1 MSRTTSILTDSSEN
15 KSESDLCRLC
25 RKNNYYFYN
34 IFTSNVS
41 CEITVK
47 DALHDLIGLQV
58 AVGDGLPTTLCPPCL
73 EKLTEFSVFKKICL
87 ESNTVLRSISPRNYC
102 RSIQGEEAA
111 DEELGTPAETK
122 DCVEDDIQ
130 GYSHLNCSLETTE
143 IYIPVPDSHQ
153 PRANMLVTVKDEN
166 KDPLS
171 EGNYPVMNTVD
182 PAGIPSVA
190 LHPLATDDLSIQG
203 DQVADDEL
211 GSSADTKDFIQ
222 DEIQGTSHLT
232 HSVQRTEIYIPVP
245 EFQQSRA
252 NMLSIPGDEVADDEL
267 GSSADTKDFIQDEIQ
282 GSSHLTCPVQTTEIY
297 IPVPDTYQSR
307 ANMLVSVKGENEDP
321 LSEGNYPEMYTPDPD
336 GISINA
342 LDSLATDDLAQASK
356 SSQGEVVDAE
366 GTGAIVTDLDSMQ
379 VLTKKEL
386 SLKETD
392 ATEPTFTENGELVQN
407 QTMAME
413 SMTEAM
419 ESPGPERAS
428 ALFAVLEPK
437 TRASNSRKG
446 KKLMD
451 KDVKQC
457 DTLPADKITS
467 CSIPNDGRLHSKSR
481 CVSQIRGNRATMTI
495 AGKRGGCDNTETIK
509 IIRSTENEKNGPEAA
524 IRENKGK
531 KHPCQAPSDTYE
543 GENFFLR

>member
-321 LSEGNYPEMYTPDPD
+321 LSEVNYPEMYTPDPD

-342 LDSLATDDLAQASK
+342 LDSLATDDLAQAST

-419 ESPGPERAS
+419 
-428 ALFAVLEPK
+428 
-437 TRASNSRKG
+437 
-446 KKLMD
+446 
-451 KDVKQC
+451 
-457 DTLPADKITS
+457 
-467 CSIPNDGRLHSKSR
+467 
-481 CVSQIRGNRATMTI
+481 
-495 AGKRGGCDNTETIK
+495 
-509 IIRSTENEKNGPEAA
+509 
-524 IRENKGK
+524 
-531 KHPCQAPSDTYE
+531 
-543 GENFFLR
+543 GE